1 MAAAMCAVRAVKMDA
16 LVVRV
21 RVLVVVIK
29 LVHHAL
35 EHAVVLVLEDA
46 VADALVVQAHVVVNA
61 AGAPDAVHRALIT
74 VIPRLKV
81 KYAVRA
87 MVHAQMPAQVDA
99 PLVVPVRVVTH
110 VEVDAVKDVHLV
122 AQVHAI
128 MVVKAALTNARVAVD
143 ISAKTN
149 VQPHAQQSVR
159 QCPVTESHFQTN
171 RHHPVVDIAKVA
183 AEDAP
188 CNAEVVHV
196 VPDVQMVV

>member
-1 MAAAMCAVRAVKMDA
+1 MYAVRAVKMDA
-16 LVVRV
+16 LVARV

-29 LVHHAL
+29 LVHRAL

-61 AGAPDAVHRALIT
+61 VGAPDAVHRALT
-74 VIPRLKV
+74 AVIPQLKV

-122 AQVHAI
+122 AQVHAVL
-128 MVVKAALTNARVAVD
+128 VVKAALTNARVAVD

-149 VQPHAQQSVR
+149 VHPHVQQSVR
-159 QCPVTESHFQTN
+159 QCPVTESQFQTN
-171 RHHPVVDIAKVA
+171 RHHPVDIAKVVV
-183 AEDAP
+183 EDAP
-188 CNAEVVHV
+188 CNVEAVHV